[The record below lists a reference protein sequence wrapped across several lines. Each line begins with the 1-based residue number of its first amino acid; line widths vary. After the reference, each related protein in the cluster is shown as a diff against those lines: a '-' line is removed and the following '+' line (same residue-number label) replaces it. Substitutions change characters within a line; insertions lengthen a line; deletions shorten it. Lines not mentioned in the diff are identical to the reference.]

1 MRKGSIKY
9 TLLLT
14 FIMFCSVVRAQL
26 LDGMPASFSHSD
38 SLRGGLRPER
48 TCYDVN
54 FYDLNIK
61 LNVADK
67 SISGYNTMYF
77 TANKKFDSLQIDL
90 FENMV
95 IDKIEHNEI
104 PLIYRRDGNAIF
116 VTMDKSIL
124 PKSKDKIR
132 IVYHG
137 VPIKAKRAPW
147 DGGFVWAKDN
157 DGKDWIAVACEGTGA
172 SLWWPCKDELSD
184 ELDSMKITCTIPS
197 DLQFV
202 GNGMMLTDTK
212 NIDSTRTTTWKVS
225 YPINNYNVT
234 LNIGNY
240 VHFSDAYHST
250 EMTTDLALDYY
261 VLPYN
266 LEKAKKQFTQVKPMM
281 ACYEKY
287 FGPYPFWNDG
297 YALVETP
304 YLGMEHQGAI
314 AYGNKYKIG
323 YDGRD
328 FSGIGLDFDYI
339 IIHESGH
346 EWWGNSV
353 SCKDLAD
360 LWIHEGF
367 CTYSESVYVE
377 ELYGKKK
384 AQDYIH
390 AKQKGVANKEP
401 IQGKYGV
408 NNEGAG
414 DMYNKSCLFLNTLRT
429 VVNNDSLW
437 FGMIHDFA
445 SKTFK
450 LKNIDYNDV
459 VRYFE
464 SRSRKSLRPLFE
476 QYLKHPEIPTLIYKI
491 EDKNKFMKTIYYK
504 WKADAPNFQ
513 MRFYYDLNG
522 KKDYAMASTNWS
534 SFDVRVRKVKKFVI
548 NQEKMY
554 INIQKI

>member
-9 TLLLT
+9 TMLLT
-14 FIMFCSVVRAQL
+14 FIMFCNVVSAQL

-54 FYDLNIK
+54 FYDLNIN

-137 VPIKAKRAPW
+137 APIKAKRAPW

-184 ELDSMKITCTIPS
+184 EPDSMKITCTIPS

-202 GNGMMLTDTK
+202 GNGIMLTDTK

-240 VHFSDAYHST
+240 VHFSDTYHSP

-261 VLPYN
+261 VMPYN

-287 FGPYPFWNDG
+287 FGAYPFWNDG

-476 QYLKHPEIPTLIYKI
+476 QYLKHTEIPTLIYKI

-504 WKADAPNFQ
+504 WKADVPSFQ

>member
-240 VHFSDAYHST
+240 MHFSDAYHST

>member
-261 VLPYN
+261 VMPYN

>member
-184 ELDSMKITCTIPS
+184 EPDSMKITCTIPS

-240 VHFSDAYHST
+240 MHFSDAYHST

-261 VLPYN
+261 VMPYN

-287 FGPYPFWNDG
+287 FGAYPFWNDG